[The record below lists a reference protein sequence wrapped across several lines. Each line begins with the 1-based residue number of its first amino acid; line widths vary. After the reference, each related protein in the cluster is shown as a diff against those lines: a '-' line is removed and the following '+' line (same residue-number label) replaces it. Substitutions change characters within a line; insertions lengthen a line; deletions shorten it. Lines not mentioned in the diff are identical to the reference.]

1 MEVSGMSS
9 HRAGGLVWRET
20 DMDAVG
26 GGQRRQEVA
35 LETSQQANIRV
46 NRLYYVEYIIAF

>member
-35 LETSQQANIRV
+35 LETSQQANIWV